1 MEMEFVG
8 HFGQALPVWVVWELC
23 ESVQI
28 PPVLGTC
35 FLTVRL
41 RGKFRLGYTRIALLL
56 PDLES
61 PIGGDHAR
69 SAGGGERSCN
79 NVCQR
84 KGVFHLTGTR
94 LMLGSV
100 GTSEL
105 EIEQ

>member
-1 MEMEFVG
+1 MEFVG
-8 HFGQALPVWVVWELC
+8 HFGQALPVWVVWELF

-28 PPVLGTC
+28 PHVLVTC

-41 RGKFRLGYTRIALLL
+41 RGKNLLGPLRIALLL

-61 PIGGDHAR
+61 PIGGDHAP
-69 SAGGGERSCN
+69 SALWLGASCN

-84 KGVFHLTGTR
+84 KGVFHLTGIM

-100 GTSEL
+100 GTPEL

>member
-1 MEMEFVG
+1 MEFVG
-8 HFGQALPVWVVWELC
+8 HFVQALLVWVVWELC

-41 RGKFRLGYTRIALLL
+41 RGKNLLQPSRIALLL

-61 PIGGDHAR
+61 HIGGDHAP
-69 SAGGGERSCN
+69 SALWLGAYCN

-84 KGVFHLTGTR
+84 KGVFHLTGIM

-100 GTSEL
+100 GTPEL